1 MTPRTHA
8 PIRAVSL
15 VEDDRLLSSDQVA
28 RRLGMSTRRFY
39 SYWPRWL
46 ALINAARP
54 VRVDST
60 SGSGT
65 IKFLRSGVIE
75 HMHIELRDGA
85 ELSPAET
92 ETALEQRG
100 ISRKDVA

>member
-1 MTPRTHA
+1 MSRTHSPLRA
-8 PIRAVSL
+8 AVPI
-15 VEDDRLLSSDQVA
+15 EDDWLLSPAQVA

-54 VRVDST
+54 VRVDRE

-65 IKFLRSGVIE
+65 IRFLRSGVIE
-75 HMHIELRDGA
+75 HMHVELRDGA
-85 ELSPAET
+85 ELSPDEAG
-92 ETALEQRG
+92 TALEQRG
-100 ISRKDVA
+100 IRRDVA